1 MTSLAGDTELVSR
14 DGRRIRIDD
23 SAAPVRFADDT
34 AGVVLVFRDVSARRR
49 MDDERESQD
58 RIARELAA
66 IVENSDDAIVSKDL
80 QSTIRS
86 WNRGAERMFGYTAE
100 EMVGRSIRTII
111 PRERWRK
118 RTRSFANSDKVIAS
132 STSKQHGAEKMA
144 AKSPSP

>member
-14 DGRRIRIDD
+14 DGRRIPIDD

-111 PRERWRK
+111 GDGWV

-132 STSKQHGAEKMA
+132 STSKQCGAEKMA